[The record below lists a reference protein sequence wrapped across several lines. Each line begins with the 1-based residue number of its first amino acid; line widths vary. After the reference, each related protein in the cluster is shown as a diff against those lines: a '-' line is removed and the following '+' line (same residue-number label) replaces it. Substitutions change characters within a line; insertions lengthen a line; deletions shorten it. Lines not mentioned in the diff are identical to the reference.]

1 MVETVNLRCIADNR
15 AEGVQII
22 VELPLQ
28 VGRGFHFLFRPQM
41 AGGLHQ
47 HDLFLI
53 LQLLFSL
60 IGIEQDHTGKHGVVL
75 RLHLADT
82 DAQQ

>member
-1 MVETVNLRCIADNR
+1 
-15 AEGVQII
+15 
-22 VELPLQ
+22 
-28 VGRGFHFLFRPQM
+28 M

-53 LQLLFSL
+53 FQLFFGL
-60 IGIEQDHTGKHGVVL
+60 IGIEQNHTGKHGVVL